1 MAVAEDILG
10 SLKPFYPDDFDL
22 LNPSH
27 ELQALLAVF
36 NQHFHKDGVL
46 IDGKKL
52 WVEQKKSNIKE
63 FYAYPFTFV
72 HVITREDENERRV
85 FDQDR
90 AKRAHWIKPIL
101 LNCID
106 VRVLVFSR
114 KHHKNQAMQVYF
126 WYKSLNYV
134 VIVREIDARKQLVT
148 GFIVE
153 GQKANQFGRWY
164 KEGVVNKKPH
174 IMCGA
179 RNLRHCD

>member
-1 MAVAEDILG
+1 MAVVEDILG
-10 SLKPFYPDDFDL
+10 SLEPYYPNDFNL

-27 ELQALLAVF
+27 ELQALLTIF
-36 NQHFHKDGVL
+36 NQHFVEDGVL
-46 IDGKKL
+46 VDGKKI
-52 WVEQKKSNIKE
+52 WVERKKSNIKD

-72 HVITREDENERRV
+72 HVITRELEKERRA

-90 AKRAHWIKPIL
+90 AKRVHWIKPIL
-101 LNCID
+101 LNCADDRI
-106 VRVLVFSR
+106 LVFAR
-114 KHHKNQAMQVYF
+114 THHKNQALQIYF
-126 WYKSLNYV
+126 WHKSLDYV

-153 GQKANQFGRWY
+153 AQKANQFDRWY